1 MANKVTPTVKR
12 AGRVSIDTLI
22 AGLVVHFT
30 GDPKWLG
37 LAPVIAAL
45 GKFLRSVLGLKYIP
59 F

>member
-1 MANKVTPTVKR
+1 MEKKITPTVKR
-12 AGRVSIDTLI
+12 AGRISFDTLI

-37 LAPVIAAL
+37 LAPVLAAV
-45 GKFLRSVLGLKYIP
+45 GKFLRSVIGLKFIP